1 MLKFGINFNY
11 CGSRLKIKE
20 LLSTPMPHLKSFYG
34 TYMSVVEKKQN
45 FEALLK
51 R

>member
-1 MLKFGINFNY
+1 
-11 CGSRLKIKE
+11 
-20 LLSTPMPHLKSFYG
+20 MPHLKSFYG

-51 R
+51 RWEAAT